1 MESRLASAQELPI
14 LEDLARQIW
23 PGTYAHI
30 ISHEQI
36 DFMLNW
42 MYSASTLQTQLNEG
56 HEFYI
61 LSAQSKDIG
70 FIALESTNYQNQASL
85 KINKLYVLAAFQGN
99 GAGQLLLQKAKESA
113 QVAGIDQLFLQVN
126 KANSAVQFYLKNGF
140 VIQEEA
146 VFDIGNGFV
155 MDDYVMTFSRWVFC
169 IFVSKNWSMLK
180 IDMHSHILPKTM
192 PNWTQKFGYGKF
204 IHLEPNTDGSA
215 NMMQGG
221 QFFRRIMDNCWDEQ
235 LRIEEYKPFRTQ
247 VQVVCTIPVMFSY
260 WAKTPDALELSRFL
274 NDHISDLVV
283 RYPKNYIGLATIP
296 MQDPDAA
303 ILELE
308 RAKAIGLVGI
318 QIGSNINDENLNEE
332 KFFPIFEACAR
343 LGMAVMIHP
352 WQMMGFDSMK
362 KYWLPWLVGMPAET
376 SRAACSLIFGGVLER
391 LPELRVCFS
400 HAGGS
405 FLPTLGRIEHG
416 FNCRPDLV
424 AVDNPN
430 NPRTYLG
437 KFWVDSITHD
447 IDAFEYILKM
457 QGSKRV
463 CLGSDYPFPL
473 GDLEIGQFIE
483 DSQLSAA
490 VKEDIFCNAT
500 LEWLQLD
507 KSQFINQ

>member
-1 MESRLASAQELPI
+1 
-14 LEDLARQIW
+14 
-23 PGTYAHI
+23 
-30 ISHEQI
+30 
-36 DFMLNW
+36 
-42 MYSASTLQTQLNEG
+42 
-56 HEFYI
+56 
-61 LSAQSKDIG
+61 
-70 FIALESTNYQNQASL
+70 
-85 KINKLYVLAAFQGN
+85 
-99 GAGQLLLQKAKESA
+99 
-113 QVAGIDQLFLQVN
+113 
-126 KANSAVQFYLKNGF
+126 
-140 VIQEEA
+140 
-146 VFDIGNGFV
+146 
-155 MDDYVMTFSRWVFC
+155 
-169 IFVSKNWSMLK
+169 
-180 IDMHSHILPKTM
+180 
-192 PNWTQKFGYGKF
+192 
-204 IHLEPNTDGSA
+204 
-215 NMMQGG
+215 MMQGG
-221 QFFRRIMDNCWDEQ
+221 QFFRRIVENCWDEQ
-235 LRIEEYKPFRTQ
+235 LRIEEYKPFHTQ

-260 WAKTPDALELSRFL
+260 WAKTADALELSRFL
-274 NDHISDLVV
+274 NDHIAELVT

-296 MQDPDAA
+296 MQDPEVA
-303 ILELE
+303 ILEIE
-308 RAKAIGLVGI
+308 RAKSIGHVGI
-318 QIGSNINDENLNEE
+318 QIGSNINDENLSEE
-332 KFFPIFEACAR
+332 KFFPIFEACER

-391 LPELRVCFS
+391 LPNLRVCFS

-424 AVDNPN
+424 AIDNPH

-447 IDAFEYILKM
+447 IDALEYILKM

-483 DSQLSAA
+483 DSSLSTE

-507 KSQFINQ
+507 KNQFI

>member
-1 MESRLASAQELPI
+1 
-14 LEDLARQIW
+14 
-23 PGTYAHI
+23 
-30 ISHEQI
+30 
-36 DFMLNW
+36 
-42 MYSASTLQTQLNEG
+42 
-56 HEFYI
+56 
-61 LSAQSKDIG
+61 
-70 FIALESTNYQNQASL
+70 
-85 KINKLYVLAAFQGN
+85 
-99 GAGQLLLQKAKESA
+99 
-113 QVAGIDQLFLQVN
+113 
-126 KANSAVQFYLKNGF
+126 
-140 VIQEEA
+140 
-146 VFDIGNGFV
+146 
-155 MDDYVMTFSRWVFC
+155 
-169 IFVSKNWSMLK
+169 MLK
-180 IDMHSHILPKTM
+180 IDMHSHILPQTM

-221 QFFRRIMDNCWDEQ
+221 QFFRRIVENCWDAPM
-235 LRIEEYKPFRTQ
+235 RIKEYTQYNTQ

-260 WAKTPDALELSRFL
+260 WAKTADALELSRFL
-274 NDHISDLVV
+274 NDHIAELVEL
-283 RYPKNYIGLATIP
+283 YPKNYIGLATIP
-296 MQDPDAA
+296 MQDAEAA

-308 RAKAIGLVGI
+308 RAKAIGHVGI
-318 QIGSNINDENLNEE
+318 QIGSNINDENLSEE
-332 KFFPIFEACAR
+332 KFFPIFEACER

-391 LPELRVCFS
+391 LPNLRVCFS

-424 AVDNPN
+424 AIDNPH

-447 IDAFEYILKM
+447 IDALEYILKM

-473 GDLEIGQFIE
+473 GDLEIGKFIE
-483 DSQLSAA
+483 DSALSQQT
-490 VKEDIFCNAT
+490 KEDIFCNAT

-507 KSQFINQ
+507 KKLFL